1 MNKPSNTVLLVIF
14 IVIVLLV
21 VIAFFV
27 KTKRYNANGN
37 GVRGLG
43 EFFTAES
50 VIGSGPG
57 IMQFFAKG
65 GKCKDEDSKDAWGN
79 GDDSSDSGSDSDDED
94 KSAGSMYDYDDDND
108 DFDGMG
114 YSGFDDIYGS
124 GKAIIVGTPVFNAL
138 IAGEIDTIVVPNLKF
153 AKGINAGNTIT
164 IVKAKPKDGTD
175 SPRPYRAK
183 ATVVSKLETTE
194 NSFDKI
200 VKDNSSFKIV
210 PAKSKE
216 ALSVITSLFD
226 EFKGKATD
234 GHIIV
239 KLENVN
245 AASGQKNSRS
255 ID

>member
-37 GVRGLG
+37 GVGGLG

-50 VIGSGPG
+50 IIGTGPG

-65 GKCKDEDSKDAWGN
+65 GKCNNKDAWGN
-79 GDDSSDSGSDSDDED
+79 GDDSDSDDDSNSSSDSDDD
-94 KSAGSMYDYDDDND
+94 KSAGSMYDEDDN

-124 GKAIIVGTPVFNAL
+124 GKALIVGIPVFNAL
-138 IAGEIDTIVVPNLKF
+138 IAGEIDTVVAPNLKF

-216 ALSVITSLFD
+216 ALGVMTSLFD
-226 EFKGKATD
+226 EFKGKATN

-239 KLENVN
+239 KLENVST
-245 AASGQKNSRS
+245 AK
-255 ID
+255 DK